1 MKKYYKTIIISD
13 IHLGKPNNLSNK
25 LLDFLENI
33 TMDRIIFN
41 GDAIDFWQLNTFW
54 ARTEKETRFVN
65 YIIKL
70 IESWVHVTY
79 IKGNHDGFMKH
90 LHNVHVHNISIVKD
104 LIYTTANNKK
114 YYLCH
119 WDKFDFVNDT
129 VGRITNFFYSLLYL
143 LEKSFNK
150 DIWKE
155 HYIPF
160 SERSKMRFKQH
171 FFPKKTLH
179 KKAFSLA
186 KEKECDGII
195 IWHYHMADH
204 VKNHTMEY
212 FNSWDWVIS
221 CTAVVENESG
231 DLELIHYK

>member
-1 MKKYYKTIIISD
+1 MKKRYKTVILSD

-25 LLDFLENI
+25 LLQFLENC
-33 TMDRIIFN
+33 TMERIIFN
-41 GDAIDFWQLNTFW
+41 GDAIDFWQLNTFG

-70 IESWVHVTY
+70 IESGVHVTY

-104 LIYTTANNKK
+104 LVYTTATNKK

-119 WDKFDFVNDT
+119 GDKFDFVNDT

-143 LEKSFNK
+143 LEKRFNK
-150 DIWKE
+150 DIAKE
-155 HYIPF
+155 HYVPF
-160 SERSKMRFKQH
+160 SERSKMRFKRH

-179 KKAFSLA
+179 RRAFALA

-195 IWHYHMADH
+195 IGHYHMPDH

-212 FNSWDWVIS
+212 FNTGDWIAS
-221 CTAVVENESG
+221 CTAVVENEKG
-231 DLELIHYK
+231 ELELIHYK